1 VSTDSAVIVE
11 EHGDVLGFAC
21 GVMQGPRIGDLTEL
35 YVRPKARRAGIAR
48 ELVRGVVAALSARG
62 AVFVTGGVT
71 PDNAAARS
79 FYEHAGFRP
88 VEVRLVA
95 DVETLERR
103 LAEPRGSS
111 GRSAP

>member
-1 VSTDSAVIVE
+1 MRAV
-11 EHGDVLGFAC
+11 GF
-21 GVMQGPRIGDLTEL
+21 
-35 YVRPKARRAGIAR
+35 
-48 ELVRGVVAALSARG
+48 AALSARG
-62 AVFVTGGVT
+62 AAFVTGGVA

-88 VEVRLVA
+88 VELRLVA

-103 LAEPRGSS
+103 LAGPRGSS